1 MDLNV
6 LQLRFALLG
15 TLPYLFLPFGG
26 SKCQE
31 AFAAFTWANSKSPSH
46 SGEHDSAQ
54 DSSG

>member
-31 AFAAFTWANSKSPSH
+31 AFAAFT
-46 SGEHDSAQ
+46 
-54 DSSG
+54 